1 MFVGEV
7 FMKKLLCLI
16 FLTALFILTGCALEP
31 EEEKEIDVL
40 QAAKERGYFI
50 VGVSQDS
57 KPFGYIDAK
66 TGKPVG
72 FEVDIAKRLALA
84 QFGDENKIQ
93 FVKSSGFES
102 IAMVSEGKVDFVIS
116 VMTITPQRMMTVDFS
131 EPYYTTG
138 QTIVVKNNSPIKT
151 VKDLNDRRVMVR
163 LTSTAEKTPKKYAP
177 ASILIGYRTRQEC
190 YDAFVKGE
198 ADAMVSDDALL
209 KGFLMDYKGYK
220 ILPQKLSVEYYGIAF
235 KSTPEAS
242 SLKRF
247 INSELVQMRSDK
259 TFEKLKKKWNV

>member
-1 MFVGEV
+1 
-7 FMKKLLCLI
+7 MKKLLCFI
-16 FLTALFILTGCALEP
+16 FLTSLFLLTGCALEP
-31 EEEKEIDVL
+31 KEEKDVDIL

-57 KPFGYIDAK
+57 KPFGFIDPK
-66 TGKPVG
+66 TGKPAG
-72 FEVDIAKRLALA
+72 FEIDIAKRLALA
-84 QFGDENKIQ
+84 QFGDENKVQ
-93 FVKSSGFES
+93 FVKSGGFES
-102 IAMVSEGKVDFVIS
+102 IALVSEGKVDFVIS
-116 VMTITPQRMMTVDFS
+116 VMTITPQRLMTVDFS
-131 EPYYTTG
+131 DPYYATG

-163 LTSTAEKTPKKYAP
+163 LTSTAEKTPKKFAP
-177 ASILIGYRTRQEC
+177 AAILIGYKSRQEC
-190 YDAFVKGE
+190 FDAFAKGE
-198 ADAMVSDDALL
+198 AEAMVSDDALL

>member
-1 MFVGEV
+1 
-7 FMKKLLCLI
+7 MKKFLCLL
-16 FLTALFILTGCALEP
+16 FLTSLFLLTGCALEP
-31 EEEKEIDVL
+31 KETQEQDIL
-40 QAAKERGYFI
+40 KMAKERGYFI
-50 VGVSQDS
+50 VGVSEDS
-57 KPFGYIDAK
+57 KPFGYIDPK
-66 TGKPVG
+66 TGKPTG
-72 FEVDIAKRLALA
+72 FEVDIAKRLAKA
-84 QFGDENKIQ
+84 EFGDENKVQ
-93 FVKSSGFES
+93 FVKSSGFQS

-131 EPYYTTG
+131 DPYYTTG

-151 VKDLNDRRVMVR
+151 VKDLNDRKVMVR

-177 ASILIGYRTRQEC
+177 ASILIGYKSRQEC
-190 YDAFVKGE
+190 YDAFARGE
-198 ADAMVSDDALL
+198 AEAMVSDDALL

-235 KSTPEAS
+235 KATPEAS

-247 INSELVQMRSDK
+247 INSELVQMRTDK